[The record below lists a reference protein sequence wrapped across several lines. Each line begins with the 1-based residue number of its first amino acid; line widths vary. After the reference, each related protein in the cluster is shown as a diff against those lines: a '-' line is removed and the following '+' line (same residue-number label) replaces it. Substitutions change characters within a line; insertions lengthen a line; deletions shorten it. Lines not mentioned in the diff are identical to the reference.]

1 LRIVFKIVQYESSEA
16 ILLET
21 IGTHDKVY

>member
-1 LRIVFKIVQYESSEA
+1 MDPEA

-21 IGTHDKVY
+21 HN